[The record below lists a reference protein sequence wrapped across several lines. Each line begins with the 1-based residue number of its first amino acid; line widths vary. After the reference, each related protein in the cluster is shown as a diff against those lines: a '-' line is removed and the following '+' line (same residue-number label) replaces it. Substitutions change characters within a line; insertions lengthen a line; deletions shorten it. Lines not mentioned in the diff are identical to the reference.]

1 MPIAKNNDYDD
12 GDCESDEVPWKQY
25 NREVKD
31 CLQSIQSIYL
41 SYHWSQFNGDAA
53 AKEG

>member
-12 GDCESDEVPWKQY
+12 GDCASDEVPWKQY
-25 NREVKD
+25 NRED
-31 CLQSIQSIYL
+31 CLQTIQSIYA